1 MPPRPPRPG
10 WGGSSLWTAI
20 AVLEVALAATAVI
33 LDVFIP
39 ALVLLVLGA
48 FSLALRRQ
56 GLETLGVCRPPA
68 GVIRMIVQVVLLT
81 LGWNVLT
88 VLVLLPLFEFTT
100 GTQHDVSEFAAIQG
114 DVRLL
119 LLMLALSWTL
129 AAIGEE
135 FAFRGYVQTRMREL
149 LPGRLGLATA
159 ILLSS
164 LLFGLVHSE
173 QGIVGVIVTTAD
185 GIFFSVLRYQFRT
198 LWAAVTSHGVSN
210 TVGMIVF
217 FLVGPVQAPW

>member
-10 WGGSSLWTAI
+10 WGGPSLWTGI
-20 AVLEVALAATAVI
+20 AAFEVALAALAVI

-39 ALVLLVLGA
+39 ALVLLVLAA

-68 GVIRMIVQVVLLT
+68 GVIRMVFQVVLLT

-88 VLVLLPLFEFTT
+88 VLVFLPLLEFMT
-100 GTQHDVSEFAAIQG
+100 GTQQDVSGFTAIQG
-114 DVRLL
+114 DVGLL

-129 AAIGEE
+129 AAIAEE

-149 LPGRLGLATA
+149 LPGRWGLAAA
-159 ILLSS
+159 IVLSS
-164 LLFGLVHSE
+164 VLFGLIHRE

-185 GIFFSVLRYQFRT
+185 GIFFSVLRYRFRT